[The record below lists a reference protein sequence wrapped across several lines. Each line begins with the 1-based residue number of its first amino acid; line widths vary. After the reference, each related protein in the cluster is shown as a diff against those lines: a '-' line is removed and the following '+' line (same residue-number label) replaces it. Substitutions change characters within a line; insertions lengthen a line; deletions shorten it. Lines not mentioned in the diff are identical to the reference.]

1 MRLSELKFVVFDV
14 ETTGL
19 EPESGDRIV
28 EIAALKSKGEKV
40 VDRFHSLINPK
51 VPVSAGAFAV
61 NGITLDMLKSAPR
74 PSEIIPKFVDFIK
87 RDALFAYNAN
97 FDAAFL
103 AQELKLLGENL
114 PQELIIIDIL
124 AMARSLV
131 TNLFSYKLESV
142 AKHLGY
148 AQVQKHRALEDV
160 KMSFFILQKLFAILK
175 TRGRDDFLQI
185 KNLYGI
191 SLQNI

>member
-28 EIAALKSKGEKV
+28 EIAALKAEGGNV

-61 NGITLDMLKSAPR
+61 NGITLEMLKGAPA
-74 PSEIIPKFVDFIK
+74 PLEIIPKFVDFIK
-87 RDALFAYNAN
+87 TDALFAYNAN

-114 PQELIIIDIL
+114 PQELIIVDIL

-131 TNLFSYKLESV
+131 ANLASYKLESV
-142 AKHLGY
+142 AKYLGY
-148 AQVQKHRALEDV
+148 AQVQKHRAIEDV
-160 KMSFFILQKLFAILK
+160 EMSFFVLQKLFAILK
-175 TRGRDDFLQI
+175 TRGIDDFSQI
-185 KNLYGI
+185 KNLYGV
-191 SLQNI
+191 SL